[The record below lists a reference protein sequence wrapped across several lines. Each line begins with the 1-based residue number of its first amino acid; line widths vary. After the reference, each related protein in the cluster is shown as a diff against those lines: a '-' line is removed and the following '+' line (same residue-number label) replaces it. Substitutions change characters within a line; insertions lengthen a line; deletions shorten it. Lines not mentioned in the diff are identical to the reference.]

1 MEKAF
6 YRYKEAAEVLACSR
20 DYVGRLVQEG
30 KLLRVFIGA
39 SQRSARITRE
49 SLQKYVAE
57 IKRKNGSE
65 LHSP

>member
-6 YRYKEAAEVLACSR
+6 YRYQEAAEVLGCSR

-30 KLLRVFIGA
+30 KLVRVFIGG

-49 SLQKYVAE
+49 SLQKYVVE
-57 IKRKNGSE
+57 IRRKNGSD
-65 LHSP
+65 LHAP